1 VPKCLSEIVFG
12 DPIYTKNEFSW
23 KGLSSEQLFCR
34 VFAGCLRHAETFYRP
49 HFLFYSV
56 ESRTKGTMILRCG
69 GRILNVAVKLFD
81 SGQSFMASTICFV
94 WQRFL

>member
-1 VPKCLSEIVFG
+1 MERLKLGAAFLPC
-12 DPIYTKNEFSW
+12 
-23 KGLSSEQLFCR
+23 FCG
-34 VFAGCLRHAETFYRP
+34 VFAACRNILP
-49 HFLFYSV
+49 IQFLFLSV
-56 ESRTKGTMILRCG
+56 ESRTKGTTILRCG